1 MLRPFMK
8 TIRRGGKLAGPAAL
22 VTLDVLLAPAA
33 TPDFVRINCVSNGA
47 HRAEIAFILATPFL
61 PSWRDLARQSGEEVR
76 DKPLKR

>member
-47 HRAEIAFILATPFL
+47 HHAEIAV
-61 PSWRDLARQSGEEVR
+61 G
-76 DKPLKR
+76 